1 MVELPPGRKA
11 VGCKWVF
18 KLKHSCDGT
27 VERFKA
33 RLVAKGY
40 TQKYGIDY
48 DETFSPVV
56 RFSSIRCLLAFAVQ
70 NDLLIHQM
78 DVETAFLN
86 GKLDEEIYM
95 QQPEGYV
102 KPGEE
107 HLVCKLEKSLYGLKQ
122 SSRCWNKVLRE
133 CIEKIGFIQASADPC
148 VFIRKNALTIIGV
161 HVDDLMIL
169 ARNITEMRSVKDSL
183 KLQFKMKDMGELHY
197 YVGVCIVQDVK
208 NKQVFLH
215 QGHYVEKMLEKFGQ
229 TEAKPVSTPADL
241 NVKLQKEDGFS
252 RPVDVTSYQS
262 IVGSLLYAAIATRPD
277 IAQAVG
283 VVSKFCANPTQ
294 THLTATKRVLRY
306 LKATAY
312 LGLSYKKSADGN
324 LIGYSDAD
332 WAGDMDDRHST
343 SGNVFSLAC
352 GAVSWLSK
360 KQATVALSTAEAEY
374 VALSTATQEAIWL
387 RRLLADM
394 GEPPEGPT
402 EIYED
407 NQGAISMAKNPVG
420 HARTKHIDIRYHFVR
435 ERVQD
440 GAITLKYIGTDEMV
454 ADILTKPL
462 PKHRFE
468 KLVTKLGM
476 KTVK

>member
-1 MVELPPGRKA
+1 M
-11 VGCKWVF
+11 F

-40 TQKYGIDY
+40 TWKYGIDY

-122 SSRCWNKVLRE
+122 SSRCWNKVFRE

-148 VFIRKNALTIIGV
+148 VFIRKDALTIIGV
-161 HVDDLMIL
+161 HVDDMMIL
-169 ARNITEMRSVKDSL
+169 ARNITQMRSVKDSL

-215 QGHYVEKMLEKFGQ
+215 QGHYVEKMVEKFAQ
-229 TEAKPVSTPADL
+229 TEEKPVSTPADL

-252 RPVDVTSYQS
+252 KPVDVTSYQS
-262 IVGSLLYAAIATRPD
+262 IVGSLLYAAIETRPD
-277 IAQAVG
+277 IALAVG
-283 VVSKFCANPTQ
+283 VVSKICANPTQ
-294 THLTATKRVLRY
+294 NHLTETKRILRY

-312 LGLSYKKSADGN
+312 LGLSYTGVTN
-324 LIGYSDAD
+324 LIYPFVTQALFFLISIYICILFSFLCCNGFCVC
-332 WAGDMDDRHST
+332 GIKVVNST
-343 SGNVFSLAC
+343 KATGVLVPMAMPCVCMKNLSLNLKEFSSSMSRKSSRKSSVGI
-352 GAVSWLSK
+352 GALCS
-360 KQATVALSTAEAEY
+360 
-374 VALSTATQEAIWL
+374 
-387 RRLLADM
+387 
-394 GEPPEGPT
+394 
-402 EIYED
+402 
-407 NQGAISMAKNPVG
+407 
-420 HARTKHIDIRYHFVR
+420 
-435 ERVQD
+435 
-440 GAITLKYIGTDEMV
+440 
-454 ADILTKPL
+454 
-462 PKHRFE
+462 
-468 KLVTKLGM
+468 
-476 KTVK
+476 

>member
-1 MVELPPGRKA
+1 MPPGRKV

-18 KLKHSCDGT
+18 KLKHSCDDT

-122 SSRCWNKVLRE
+122 SSRCWNKVFQE

-148 VFIRKNALTIIGV
+148 VFTRNDALTIIGV
-161 HVDDLMIL
+161 HFDDLMIL
-169 ARNITEMRSVKDSL
+169 ARNITQMRSVKDSL

-215 QGHYVEKMLEKFGQ
+215 QGHYVEKMVEKFAQ

-252 RPVDVTSYQS
+252 KPVDVTSYQS
-262 IVGSLLYAAIATRPD
+262 IVGSLLYTAIETRPD

-294 THLTATKRVLRY
+294 NHLTATKRTLRY

-312 LGLSYKKSADGN
+312 LRLSYKKCANGN

-343 SGNVFSLAC
+343 SRNVFFLAY

-360 KQATVALSTAEAEY
+360 RQATVALSKTEAEY
-374 VALSTATQEAIWL
+374 VALSKATQEAIWL
-387 RRLLADM
+387 RRLLADI

-402 EIYED
+402 EI
-407 NQGAISMAKNPVG
+407 
-420 HARTKHIDIRYHFVR
+420 
-435 ERVQD
+435 
-440 GAITLKYIGTDEMV
+440 
-454 ADILTKPL
+454 
-462 PKHRFE
+462 
-468 KLVTKLGM
+468 
-476 KTVK
+476 